1 MEKDL
6 SSLIKQAQVKKIEP
20 KKQEVKPVKE
30 SVMKNEKAF
39 SLYIDID
46 ILKKLKLLSIEKE
59 KSMKDLI
66 NEAIIECY
74 FKP

>member
-1 MEKDL
+1 MKKDL

-39 SLYIDID
+39 SFYIDID

>member
-1 MEKDL
+1 MKKDL

>member
-1 MEKDL
+1 MKKDL

-39 SLYIDID
+39 SLYINID